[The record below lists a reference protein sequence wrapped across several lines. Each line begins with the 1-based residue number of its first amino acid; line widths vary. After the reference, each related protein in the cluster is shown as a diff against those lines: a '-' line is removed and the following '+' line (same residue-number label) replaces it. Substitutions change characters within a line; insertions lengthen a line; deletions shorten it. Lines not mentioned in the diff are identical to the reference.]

1 MNCANCHHVHMAH
14 DLKNDGLNTDSL
26 LSIGRCLI
34 LGCNCIKYVEN
45 IEPIDEDLL

>member
-1 MNCANCHHVHMAH
+1 MAH
-14 DLKNDGLNTDSL
+14 DLKDKDLNSDSL

-34 LGCNCIKYVEN
+34 SGCNCNKYVEN